1 LSNEA
6 VTGKSAIVEALGE
19 RKLALPRLINDALA
33 ANDRIKYRF
42 ALLQAGRHHADHP
55 GDPVQTLH
63 AERLQ
68 AGIDDAQLDRFVGE
82 TGSVS
87 PGYYRMPGA
96 RGLLEGAAA
105 DLKAM
110 LAPVAAAEA
119 GPPSGKCMEFEQR
132 LDTLLP
138 RAAAE
143 PDDRLAGE
151 TIDAITHG
159 LRERGDSVHLLVMD
173 LHRALNQLQRA
184 VASEVIDGA
193 SAYDLA
199 DGDRA
204 LVRAFMQGVNR
215 TSRLRFDHPGLGATA
230 TRSGNRLVIQNDIGT
245 TDAHVLVVHVEGLA
259 CTITYTDIHLQRLLF
274 FQSLFD
280 ERGVEWEDTRS
291 VRNREM
297 ESGLYH
303 VGLGHFRAADGGDLE
318 SFLALAGSR
327 LVFLIDW
334 NKARK
339 RLRSLLG
346 RRDTLRLLHWAA
358 DQDVGHMG
366 FLRLGGDRAVFDA
379 LEFAARGQAHFGRRL
394 DELLGTERAVAFLR
408 YVFRRA
414 TEGLLGGEPDALI
427 IDEVRAELMRHYRGS
442 GRGLHEVVVDH
453 ASLIVELAAGVR
465 DALLDLR
472 GSDGP
477 ERVRAFAARAKA
489 WESDA
494 DRLLNEARAVSLPS
508 PETDF
513 LKLTIERAD
522 DVADDLEEAAFLT
535 TLIATTGLEGELL
548 DGLTKLA
555 SLVVQSSQELL
566 KSLLGLEAAQ
576 PGAAREDTQEF
587 LASIHRIAVLEHET
601 DTVRRHVSTLLV
613 SSSPDARQMMVTS
626 DCARKLEAAADHLL
640 HVGLGLR
647 DYMLRSVAR

>member
-1 LSNEA
+1 
-6 VTGKSAIVEALGE
+6 V
-19 RKLALPRLINDALA
+19 
-33 ANDRIKYRF
+33 
-42 ALLQAGRHHADHP
+42 
-55 GDPVQTLH
+55 
-63 AERLQ
+63 
-68 AGIDDAQLDRFVGE
+68 
-82 TGSVS
+82 
-87 PGYYRMPGA
+87 
-96 RGLLEGAAA
+96 AAA
-105 DLKAM
+105 DAD
-110 LAPVAAAEA
+110 LAAGERAAL
-119 GPPSGKCMEFEQR
+119 EQR
-132 LDTLLP
+132 LDALLP
-138 RAAAE
+138 QVAAE
-143 PDDRLAGE
+143 PGDLLTGE
-151 TIDAITHG
+151 ALDAITHG

-173 LHRALNQLQRA
+173 LHKALNELQRA
-184 VASEVIDGA
+184 VASEVIEGA
-193 SAYDLA
+193 SVYDLA
-199 DGDRA
+199 EGDRA

-215 TSRLRFDHPGLGATA
+215 TSPLRFDHPGLGTTA
-230 TRSGNRLVIQNDIGT
+230 TRSGERLVIQNDIGT

-291 VRNREM
+291 VRNRAM

-303 VGLGHFRAADGGDLE
+303 VGLGRFEAADTATLE
-318 SFLALAGSR
+318 SFLAFAGSR
-327 LVFLIDW
+327 LVFLVDW

-346 RRDTLRLLHWAA
+346 RRDAVRLLRWAA

-379 LEFAARGQAHFGRRL
+379 LELAARGQAHFGQRL
-394 DELLGTERAVAFLR
+394 DELLGTERATAFLR

-414 TEGLLGGEPDALI
+414 TEGLLGREPEALI
-427 IDEVRAELMRHYRGS
+427 IDEVRAELMRHYRSS
-442 GRGLHEVVVDH
+442 GRGLHEVVVEH
-453 ASLIVELAAGVR
+453 ASLIVEIATGVR

-472 GSDGP
+472 RSDGP

-522 DVADDLEEAAFLT
+522 DVADDLEEAAFMT

-548 DGLTKLA
+548 GALTTLA

-576 PGAAREDTQEF
+576 PGAAREETQEF

-601 DTVRRHVSTLLV
+601 DAVRRHISTLLV
-613 SSSPDARQMMVTS
+613 SGSPDARQMMVTA
-626 DCARKLEAAADHLL
+626 DCARKLEGAADRLL

-647 DYMLRSVAR
+647 DYMLRSVSR

>member
-1 LSNEA
+1 MTA
-6 VTGKSAIVEALGE
+6 KSAIVEALGE
-19 RKLALPRLINDALA
+19 RKLVLPRRINDALA

-42 ALLQAGRHHADHP
+42 ALLQAARHHADHP
-55 GDPVQTLH
+55 GDPVQTLD
-63 AERLQ
+63 AERMQ
-68 AGIDDAQLDRFVGE
+68 AGIDDTRLDRFVSE
-82 TGSVS
+82 ARTVS
-87 PGYYRMPGA
+87 PGHYQMPGA
-96 RGLLEGAAA
+96 RGLLEDTAG

-110 LAPVAAAEA
+110 LAPVIAVEA
-119 GPPSGKCMEFEQR
+119 GTPPAGQAAFEQR
-132 LDTLLP
+132 LDALLP
-138 RAAAE
+138 RVTAE
-143 PDDRLAGE
+143 TNDGVASE

-159 LRERGDSVHLLVMD
+159 SRERGDSPHLLVMD
-173 LHRALNQLQRA
+173 LHHALNDLQRL

-199 DGDRA
+199 DDDRP

-215 TSRLRFDHPGLGATA
+215 TSRLRFDHPGLGSTA
-230 TRSGNRLVIQNDIGT
+230 TRSGSRLVIQNDIGM

-259 CTITYTDIHLQRLLF
+259 CTITYTDIHLQRLVF

-280 ERGVEWEDTRS
+280 ERGVKWEDTRS

-303 VGLGHFRAADGGDLE
+303 VGLGRFQAADTADLG
-318 SFLALAGSR
+318 SFLAFTGSR

-346 RRDTLRLLHWAA
+346 RGDTMRLLRWAA
-358 DQDVGHMG
+358 DHDIGHMG

-394 DELLGTERAVAFLR
+394 DELLGAERATAFLR

-414 TEGLLGGEPDALI
+414 TEGLLGGEPEALI
-427 IDEVRAELMRHYRGS
+427 IDEVRAELMRHHRGS
-442 GRGLHEVVVDH
+442 GRGLHQVVVDH
-453 ASLIVELAAGVR
+453 ASLVVELATGVR

-472 GSDGP
+472 RSDGP
-477 ERVRAFAARAKA
+477 ERVRAFAVRAKA

-508 PETDF
+508 PATDV
-513 LKLTIERAD
+513 LKLAVERAD
-522 DVADDLEEAAFLT
+522 DVADDLEEAAFMT
-535 TLIATTGLEGELL
+535 TLIAEVGLEGELL
-548 DGLTKLA
+548 GSLTTLA

-613 SSSPDARQMMVTS
+613 SGSPDARQMMVTA
-626 DCARKLEAAADHLL
+626 DCARKLEAAGDHLL
-640 HVGLGLR
+640 RVGLGLR
-647 DYMLRSVAR
+647 DYVLGLR